1 MTDLQ
6 RRLLDLL
13 REFDALC
20 TKANCLYT
28 LIDNS
33 LLLVMNEKKIA
44 GSEIDIAMMFE
55 DYCKFSE
62 EFERLQPENRAVESI
77 EINSK
82 MPGWY
87 FRYVDTSTTYLA
99 IDYANVR
106 KMHCIGLN
114 IHIVRKKTYLSPYD
128 LYLSFCEK
136 GLMRSVEKNQL
147 LDRKYSGNG
156 LFAKQW
162 VKFLRGWMGTNV
174 FSKYFST
181 KFPKLALQKANKKG
195 KLVLSRNWIVDTPKD
210 FLSEV
215 IDVSWHLDSIKVSRK
230 YSDYLRNRYGL
241 RWNTAKPEY
250 RKQDFN
256 NIASVKVPFRECQN
270 ELRSYFD
277 NDEYWR
283 TRRYFLKNSRGK
295 VRKELELRR
304 QRQQYYEVARNYGLD
319 WKKFYPLKHEIQQ
332 LWQNE
337 QYDELWIVLKRYR
350 NHVEEYAGLGIAFV
364 VDEDIWNITVSLF
377 EMNGYGIFAKKL
389 KKLPRY
395 SAMPVLTPVKEG
407 FKVVS

>member
-1 MTDLQ
+1 
-6 RRLLDLL
+6 
-13 REFDALC
+13 
-20 TKANCLYT
+20 
-28 LIDNS
+28 
-33 LLLVMNEKKIA
+33 
-44 GSEIDIAMMFE
+44 
-55 DYCKFSE
+55 
-62 EFERLQPENRAVESI
+62 
-77 EINSK
+77 
-82 MPGWY
+82 
-87 FRYVDTSTTYLA
+87 
-99 IDYANVR
+99 
-106 KMHCIGLN
+106 
-114 IHIVRKKTYLSPYD
+114 
-128 LYLSFCEK
+128 
-136 GLMRSVEKNQL
+136 
-147 LDRKYSGNG
+147 
-156 LFAKQW
+156 
-162 VKFLRGWMGTNV
+162 MGTNV

-350 NHVEEYAGLGIAFV
+350 NHVEE
-364 VDEDIWNITVSLF
+364 
-377 EMNGYGIFAKKL
+377 
-389 KKLPRY
+389 
-395 SAMPVLTPVKEG
+395 
-407 FKVVS
+407 